1 MTTNMLLNKYKV
13 LSDYV
18 KELKHPSI
26 RISLDKSYE
35 LYEALHKDSSN
46 ITSSMR
52 SLIEAVKDEQV
63 ILRKSDDEFFLQ
75 VHESLVD
82 NYLNIKEGQGLTQRP
97 EEAAIKYLQQ
107 LRDHPNV
114 LTCKENEHVDRF
126 KTDYSFELQRCFVIC
141 EIDED
146 QHKSYDQLE
155 EYLRM
160 LAITKTLAK
169 PCVFIR
175 CNLTRDTESVPTFVH
190 NSYRRLLRDIVKEY
204 LKYSSEHYPTQF
216 TTYAVY
222 LFYDGDEPAMTCFQG
237 YTDAYLMRQPFRT
250 ITNN

>member
-13 LSDYV
+13 LSDYT

-35 LYEALHKDSSN
+35 LYEALHEDSSN
-46 ITSSMR
+46 IRSSMR
-52 SLIEAVKDEQV
+52 SLVKAVKDEQV
-63 ILRKSDDEFFLQ
+63 ILCKSDDEFFLQ
-75 VHESLVD
+75 VHKSLVD

-97 EEAAIKYLQQ
+97 EEAAIKYLEQ
-107 LRDHPNV
+107 LRGHPNV
-114 LTCKENEHVDRF
+114 LTCRENGHVDRF
-126 KTDYSFELQRCFVIC
+126 KPDYSFELRRCFVIC

-146 QHKSYDQLE
+146 QHKSYDQLG

-175 CNLTRDTESVPTFVH
+175 CNLNTESVPLH
-190 NSYRRLLRDIVKEY
+190 NAYRKLLTDTVKNY
-204 LKYSSEHYPTQF
+204 LKYSSEHYPAQF
-216 TTYAVY
+216 TTYVVY
-222 LFYDGDEPAMTCFQG
+222 LFYGDEPATTCFQG
-237 YTDAYLMRQPFRT
+237 YTDAYLMTHPFT
-250 ITNN
+250 TPANN

>member
-1 MTTNMLLNKYKV
+1 MLLKKYKV
-13 LSDYV
+13 LSDYI

-35 LYEALHKDSSN
+35 LYEALHKDSSD

-52 SLIEAVKDEQV
+52 SLVKAVKDEQV
-63 ILRKSDDEFFLQ
+63 ILHKSNDEFFLE
-75 VHESLVD
+75 VHKSLVD
-82 NYLNIKEGQGLTQRP
+82 NYLNIREGQGLTQRP
-97 EEAAIKYLQQ
+97 EEAAADWLDKFRY
-107 LRDHPNV
+107 HPNV
-114 LTCKENEHVDRF
+114 LSYKQNKHIGRF
-126 KTDYSFELQRCFVIC
+126 KPDYSFELQDRFVIC

-146 QHKSYDQLE
+146 QHKSYDQLG

-175 CNLTRDTESVPTFVH
+175 CNLKRKQPQSFLR
-190 NSYRRLLRDIVKEY
+190 NAYLQRLRDIVKEY

-222 LFYDGDEPAMTCFQG
+222 LFYDGDEPAITCFQG
-237 YTDAYLMRQPFRT
+237 YTNAYLMTHPSAA
-250 ITNN
+250 NN